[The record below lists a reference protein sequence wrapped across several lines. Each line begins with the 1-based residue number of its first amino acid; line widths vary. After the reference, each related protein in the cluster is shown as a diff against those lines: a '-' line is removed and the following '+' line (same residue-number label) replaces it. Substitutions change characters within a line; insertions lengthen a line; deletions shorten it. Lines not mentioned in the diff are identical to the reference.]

1 MGLNARSFP
10 FLLAAAALV
19 VAGFVLAPYRAVT
32 FHRSD
37 GETVRLPA
45 PDRLSHLA
53 DAWDYLQIGRNVWEG
68 RGYTSLFTYVPF
80 LPESPP
86 MEAAGPDSRPVRIFP
101 AYWRQPV
108 YPLLVA
114 ASFAVAGAP
123 EPNAVL
129 VLQALGMLALALG
142 AYVLGRRFLD
152 PPWAAAAAFWTLLS
166 PPVLGIGGPLIAT
179 TWFAAWVAWFL
190 AVLFRVRGRWA
201 WFAVGLLLGVG
212 AMLRLETWVLLPG
225 FLVGLWLS
233 ARRGRLPA
241 LGLAAAG
248 MILVILPWHWNLVAL
263 TGSPFYNKNGF
274 LLLCQHTH
282 AFPAWTAYRSLEV
295 NPLTSF
301 AFVTTH
307 FSDVMGKGVINFLH
321 FGKDLLFLPSVFLAP
336 LFWLSVLRPPR
347 DGATRAF
354 LLAAATGTVLLVVL
368 LSPVRH
374 ATRYV
379 ATVTP
384 ALAVG
389 ATITLARLPRY
400 RRILAVTATVVGL
413 VSLVGAL
420 SARQGGQTA
429 ATAARDMDRLLRRP
443 EAAPL
448 AEGAVLAGDAPTVY
462 AWIWQRPA
470 IWAPVAEDMEAVRE
484 RMGPVVAIVTC
495 AETRQGVLEP
505 DLAARYAKAGAR
517 IWSEGCAHL
526 ATWPQPGTATGGGP
540 R

>member
-248 MILVILPWHWNLVAL
+248 EVAGKVLCNERDRALCRTILQRLAQEGQTGFTLAEEPLGADAPAGGVVIRTERFDLDL
-263 TGSPFYNKNGF
+263 
-274 LLLCQHTH
+274 
-282 AFPAWTAYRSLEV
+282 SLE
-295 NPLTSF
+295 
-301 AFVTTH
+301 A
-307 FSDVMGKGVINFLH
+307 
-321 FGKDLLFLPSVFLAP
+321 
-336 LFWLSVLRPPR
+336 
-347 DGATRAF
+347 
-354 LLAAATGTVLLVVL
+354 
-368 LSPVRH
+368 
-374 ATRYV
+374 
-379 ATVTP
+379 
-384 ALAVG
+384 ALAELRERVMPDLI
-389 ATITLARLPRY
+389 ALAFSGVEER
-400 RRILAVTATVVGL
+400 
-413 VSLVGAL
+413 
-420 SARQGGQTA
+420 
-429 ATAARDMDRLLRRP
+429 
-443 EAAPL
+443 
-448 AEGAVLAGDAPTVY
+448 GDA
-462 AWIWQRPA
+462 
-470 IWAPVAEDMEAVRE
+470 
-484 RMGPVVAIVTC
+484 
-495 AETRQGVLEP
+495 
-505 DLAARYAKAGAR
+505 
-517 IWSEGCAHL
+517 
-526 ATWPQPGTATGGGP
+526 GG
-540 R
+540 